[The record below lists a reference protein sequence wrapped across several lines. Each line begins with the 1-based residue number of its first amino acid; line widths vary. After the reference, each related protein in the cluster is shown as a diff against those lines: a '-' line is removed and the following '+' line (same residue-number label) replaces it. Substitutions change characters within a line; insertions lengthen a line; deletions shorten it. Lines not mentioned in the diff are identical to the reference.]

1 MVRPSALVL
10 KHYYIMHKFTSNISY
25 CMSIIYEIFQGHGH
39 VQKKEQKKKNAKVLY
54 PNMRCMFTASLSCLH
69 EHESVWPRDRSSV
82 SIDALSLD
90 NFKIY
95 EYGLKVYHKTI

>member
-1 MVRPSALVL
+1 MKYFKDMATC
-10 KHYYIMHKFTSNISY
+10 K
-25 CMSIIYEIFQGHGH
+25 
-39 VQKKEQKKKNAKVLY
+39 KKEQKKKNAKVLY